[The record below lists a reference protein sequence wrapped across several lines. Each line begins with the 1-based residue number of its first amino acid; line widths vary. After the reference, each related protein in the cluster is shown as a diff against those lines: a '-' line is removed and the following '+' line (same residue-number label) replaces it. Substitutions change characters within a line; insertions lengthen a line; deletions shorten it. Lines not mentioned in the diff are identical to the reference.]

1 MTNIT
6 IVSAFIC
13 INNSN
18 RSIDKYIEL
27 GKILLKSNVNK
38 IIFIDESII
47 DKFKKYNNANTYIIP
62 FKKENIYLYDYIN
75 KITNFQL
82 NTITPGKDTIEY
94 MFINIYKTEWLR
106 MAIENNKYNTEQ
118 FIWIDFG
125 IKHMFTDNET
135 NFLNK
140 LERLNNSNYNHI
152 RIASIWNVNSNTNK
166 DKYKDIL
173 WYFAGSVIGG
183 SAKLLIPFADLVKN
197 ETLTIINTYNTIMWE
212 VNIWYLVY
220 INNKELFEP
229 YYCNHDSSIIDN
241 Y

>member
-38 IIFIDESII
+38 IIFIDETIV

-62 FKKENIYLYDYIN
+62 FKKESIYLYDYMN

-82 NTITPGKDTIEY
+82 NTQTPNKDTIEY
-94 MFINIYKTEWLR
+94 MFIIINKTEWLR
-106 MAIENNKYNTEQ
+106 MAIDVNKYNTEQ

-125 IKHMFTDNET
+125 IKHVFIDNET
-135 NFLNK
+135 EFLHK
-140 LERLNNSNYNHI
+140 LERLNLCKYNHI
-152 RIASIWNVNSNTNK
+152 QIASIWNVN
-166 DKYKDIL
+166 
-173 WYFAGSVIGG
+173 
-183 SAKLLIPFADLVKN
+183 
-197 ETLTIINTYNTIMWE
+197 
-212 VNIWYLVY
+212 
-220 INNKELFEP
+220 
-229 YYCNHDSSIIDN
+229 
-241 Y
+241 